1 MSSWIEAFPM
11 ESTEV
16 DRCLCENKITN
27 YGSQKSHFGQGKV
40 IYELSHSYL
49 CEIFDINHVLT
60 SIYHL

>member
-1 MSSWIEAFPM
+1 M
-11 ESTEV
+11 
-16 DRCLCENKITN
+16 